1 MPQRTGHAES
11 MDDTERPPV
20 AGMGQHF
27 PFQPVIIVAQRIA
40 GRLRAG
46 NHRIEV
52 QFIRRYHACTFFSI
66 PTLRLICHQDHMECL
81 MPKTKTL
88 SATTLVIGA
97 GELGLAVISGLLEQN
112 PESARSISVLLRP
125 PANEAGER
133 VTQQLED
140 KGLRIVHGDL
150 ATETVD
156 GLADIFVRF
165 DTVICCTG
173 FVGGPGTQRKI
184 TSAVLQAGV
193 KRYVPWQF
201 GVDYDVVGRGSGQE
215 VFDEQSD
222 VRDMLRGQTATQWVI
237 VSTGIFTSFLF
248 EPAFGVI
255 DLEHGKVHA
264 LGSWDN
270 RLTVTTSDDIGKLTA
285 AILLHEPRTQ
295 NEVVYVAGDTFS
307 YTRLADMVEH
317 HLGRD
322 VERVLWDM
330 DRLRSEVAAHPD
342 NGMRKYQLAFAR
354 DTGVAWDK
362 AHTFNAAQGIKVTD
376 VPAWLDR
383 REAA

>member
-1 MPQRTGHAES
+1 
-11 MDDTERPPV
+11 
-20 AGMGQHF
+20 
-27 PFQPVIIVAQRIA
+27 
-40 GRLRAG
+40 
-46 NHRIEV
+46 
-52 QFIRRYHACTFFSI
+52 
-66 PTLRLICHQDHMECL
+66 MECL
-81 MPKTKTL
+81 MPKTKTP

-97 GELGLAVISGLLEQN
+97 GELGLAVINGLLEQN
-112 PESARSISVLLRP
+112 PESAQSISVLLRP

-133 VTQQLED
+133 VIRQLED
-140 KGLRIVHGDL
+140 KGLWIVHGDL
-150 ATETVD
+150 AAETVD

-184 TSAVLQAGV
+184 TAAVLQAGV

-237 VSTGIFTSFLF
+237 VSTGMFTSFLF
-248 EPAFGVI
+248 EPAFGVV
-255 DLEHGKVHA
+255 DLENGKVHA

-270 RLTVTTSDDIGKLTA
+270 RLTVTTSEDIGTLTA
-285 AILLHEPRTQ
+285 AILAHEPRIQ
-295 NEVVYVAGDTFS
+295 NEVMYVAGDTFS
-307 YTRLADMVEH
+307 YTRLADMVAH

-330 DRLRSEVAAHPD
+330 VRLRSEVAAHPD
-342 NGMRKYQLAFAR
+342 DGMRKYQLAFAR
-354 DTGVAWDK
+354 DTGIAWDK
-362 AHTFNAAQGIKVTD
+362 AQTFNAARGIKVTD
-376 VPAWLDR
+376 GPAWLDR